1 MKPIN
6 LAVLIS
12 GAGRTLQNL
21 IDCIERGEL
30 AAKIPLVISS
40 VEDAKG
46 IDIAKRQGIPT
57 KIVSKKQFSAVE
69 NFSNAI
75 TRHLDTAKP
84 DLVLMAGFIHLYKI
98 PDRYLG
104 HIINI
109 HPALLPQFGG
119 KGFYGR
125 KVHEQ
130 VLKDGAKESGCT
142 VHFADNVYDHGK
154 IILQRRIPILSND
167 TPDTLA
173 ERVFREECIAYPE
186 AIRMISGE
194 MAHRS

>member
-12 GAGRTLQNL
+12 GAGRTFQNL

-46 IDIAKRQGIPT
+46 IDIAKRQGVPT
-57 KIVSKKQFSAVE
+57 RIVSKKQFSAVE

-84 DLVLMAGFIHLYKI
+84 DLVLMAGFIHLYRI
-98 PDRYLG
+98 PDKYLG
-104 HIINI
+104 RVINI

-130 VLKDGAKESGCT
+130 VLKSGAKESGCT

-186 AIRMISGE
+186 AIRIISGE